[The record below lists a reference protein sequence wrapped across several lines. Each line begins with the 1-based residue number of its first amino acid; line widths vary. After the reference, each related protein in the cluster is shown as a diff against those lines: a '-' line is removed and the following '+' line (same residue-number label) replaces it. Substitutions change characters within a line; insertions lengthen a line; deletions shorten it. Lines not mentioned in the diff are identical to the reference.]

1 MEKRITVAEAA
12 KELGMSAQALRFDLQ
27 DGKFPFGHARK
38 KDERYSYYI
47 NPHQFYKYIGKKLG
61 VTSK

>member
-1 MEKRITVAEAA
+1 MEKTIPIAKAA
-12 KELGMSAQALRFDLQ
+12 RELGISAQALRFDLQ

-47 NPHQFYKYIGKKLG
+47 NPHQFYKYIGKEVPDETL
-61 VTSK
+61 